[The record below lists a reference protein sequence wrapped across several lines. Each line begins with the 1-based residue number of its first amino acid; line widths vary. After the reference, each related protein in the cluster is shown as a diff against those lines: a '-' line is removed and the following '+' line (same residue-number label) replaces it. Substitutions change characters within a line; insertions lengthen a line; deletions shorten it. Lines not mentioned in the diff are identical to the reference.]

1 MGCSQSRSDA
11 NVVPV
16 KPAAAEAEPGFRPLL
31 PLIAR
36 TRRFEDHFEPLPAT
50 APLGSGAF
58 GTVLLA
64 RQLQEGGGGGEVAVK
79 VTRKVRENGKGDSR
93 SVIEAELRVLHLG
106 CGHPN
111 IVQQLDVFET
121 PAEVSIVLELMH
133 GGELFDALARSGPY
147 IEADAIAPIRGMCG
161 ALAFLHAR
169 GLAHRDLKPQN
180 LLLSHRLGPSATLK
194 LCDFGLAKQCA
205 EPLPDDGQPAA
216 AAATATP
223 PPPRASLCLSPESQ
237 RRLCA
242 VAPMRKP
249 CGTWPYMAPEVLRIL
264 HGAPGEYGQLVDMF
278 AAGIIMFVAL
288 SGYHPFDPDGV
299 NSPRR
304 MQALM
309 LRGAWS
315 FDDWRHDNGGG
326 GGAWSLVSGEAKELI
341 ARMLE
346 TDPRRRITAQ
356 QALDHPW
363 TRGDGAKDGQAPS
376 GRLSATIDRDI
387 GSFKA
392 RMRRKLKAAAVATTA
407 AMTFRRRGSESAA
420 GKIRQLS
427 LNRGLTGADSHL
439 SLAAALVAEEE
450 EEEEEGEEGD
460 RPAGP
465 GDVTGAAAGAV
476 SAVAKAEA
484 AKAATA
490 IVAAASQTTE
500 PQPGVEP
507 PLRKRPSL
515 LRANSSLATNRAE
528 SMPTTRALSA
538 RGSLPALGSISHTD
552 PGPDSGGNVGLLLRR
567 RAYFDKFSR
576 KRTSSS
582 NGSDTDS
589 GGGNASSGGGGH
601 Q

>member
-1 MGCSQSRSDA
+1 
-11 NVVPV
+11 
-16 KPAAAEAEPGFRPLL
+16 
-31 PLIAR
+31 
-36 TRRFEDHFEPLPAT
+36 
-50 APLGSGAF
+50 
-58 GTVLLA
+58 
-64 RQLQEGGGGGEVAVK
+64 
-79 VTRKVRENGKGDSR
+79 
-93 SVIEAELRVLHLG
+93 
-106 CGHPN
+106 
-111 IVQQLDVFET
+111 
-121 PAEVSIVLELMH
+121 
-133 GGELFDALARSGPY
+133 
-147 IEADAIAPIRGMCG
+147 
-161 ALAFLHAR
+161 
-169 GLAHRDLKPQN
+169 
-180 LLLSHRLGPSATLK
+180 
-194 LCDFGLAKQCA
+194 
-205 EPLPDDGQPAA
+205 
-216 AAATATP
+216 
-223 PPPRASLCLSPESQ
+223 
-237 RRLCA
+237 
-242 VAPMRKP
+242 
-249 CGTWPYMAPEVLRIL
+249 
-264 HGAPGEYGQLVDMF
+264 
-278 AAGIIMFVAL
+278 
-288 SGYHPFDPDGV
+288 
-299 NSPRR
+299 
-304 MQALM
+304 
-309 LRGAWS
+309 
-315 FDDWRHDNGGG
+315 
-326 GGAWSLVSGEAKELI
+326 VSGEAKELI

-427 LNRGLTGADSHL
+427 LNRGLMGADSHL

-450 EEEEEGEEGD
+450 EGEEEGEEGD

-552 PGPDSGGNVGLLLRR
+552 PDPDSGGNVGLLLRR

>member
-1 MGCSQSRSDA
+1 M
-11 NVVPV
+11 VPG
-16 KPAAAEAEPGFRPLL
+16 KPAEAEPGFRPLL

-36 TRRFEDHFEPLPAT
+36 TRRFEDHFEPLAA

-64 RQLQEGGGGGEVAVK
+64 RQLLEGGGGGVEVAVK
-79 VTRKVRENGKGDSR
+79 VTRKVRENGKGSSR
-93 SVIEAELRVLHLG
+93 SVIETELRVLHLG

-121 PAEVSIVLELMH
+121 PADVSIVLELMH

-147 IEADAIAPIRGMCG
+147 IEADAVAPIRGMCG

-205 EPLPDDGQPAA
+205 EPLPDGQPAA
-216 AAATATP
+216 AAAAAAATP
-223 PPPRASLCLSPESQ
+223 PPPQASLCLSPESQ

-264 HGAPGEYGQLVDMF
+264 HGAPGEYDQLVDMF
-278 AAGIIMFVAL
+278 AAGIIMFVVL

-326 GGAWSLVSGEAKELI
+326 GGAWSLVSAEAKELI

-356 QALDHPW
+356 QALHHPW
-363 TRGDGAKDGQAPS
+363 TRGDGAKGGQAPS

-420 GKIRQLS
+420 GKIRHLEC
-427 LNRGLTGADSHL
+427 LNRGLTGGADSHL

-450 EEEEEGEEGD
+450 EEEGGGGGWD
-460 RPAGP
+460 HPAGP
-465 GDVTGAAAGAV
+465 GDVTGAAADAV

-484 AKAATA
+484 AKAAKA
-490 IVAAASQTTE
+490 IVAAAAQTTE
-500 PQPGVEP
+500 TQPGMAP

-576 KRTSSS
+576 KRTSS
-582 NGSDTDS
+582 NGSDS
-589 GGGNASSGGGGH
+589 GGGNASSNSGGG